1 MHARAWEAAGRA
13 RARVWVGGHAAAQPA
28 SPASMHARAPSYPTH
43 LPCPAPPIHPPLP
56 PCSTSLVLVSGVYGS
71 FTRRAQRVYQVCVY
85 CHLVRCGWERLAR
98 HCCAQKHWV
107 PDTFCM
113 WGVNACMSP
122 TDTHGC
128 ARATRTAWPALLGW
142 QRRLSRSPASSA
154 RLAPSAPPPSATAPR
169 WSACAASACARRVFF
184 VCLGGGGGAFGA
196 PAPHQRAPGECSGV
210 CVGARALA
218 PPLPA
223 APMDTRTAPPPSPTH
238 TPPPPPPPPPLPASR
253 TGGCVRQL
261 CGYQSRPLQR
271 HPPGHAGGGGQRGA
285 GGCVCTSA
293 RPPPLRAPPRPRT
306 RTPHPTP
313 LPPSTPLHKP
323 SPPGTITAEQLT
335 SFVLYTEFLQHP
347 YSL

>member
-223 APMDTRTAPPPSPTH
+223 APMDTRTAPPPLTH
-238 TPPPPPPPPPLPASR
+238 THAPPPPPPPPSPRFAHRGLRTPAMWLPITPFTTPPAWPR
-253 TGGCVRQL
+253 WRWGAARRWRVRV
-261 CGYQSRPLQR
+261 
-271 HPPGHAGGGGQRGA
+271 HE
-285 GGCVCTSA
+285 CTT
-293 RPPPLRAPPRPRT
+293 PPLARAPPPT
-306 RTPHPTP
+306 HTHTAPHTPSPLHPP
-313 LPPSTPLHKP
+313 AQALPPRHHHSRAAHLVCAVH
-323 SPPGTITAEQLT
+323 
-335 SFVLYTEFLQHP
+335 
-347 YSL
+347 